1 MEVYSFNELLDEE
14 FGKAGTPERDKF
26 DKEVAAEVQAYNI
39 GEAIRLARKE
49 CNLTQE
55 QLGERMGVQRAQV
68 SKIESGKDVK
78 MSTFIKAIKA
88 MGLQANLVFGGVSL
102 TLG

>member
-1 MEVYSFNELLDEE
+1 MEVYSFNELLDKE
-14 FGKAGTPERDKF
+14 FGNVVTPERDKF
-26 DKEVAAEVQAYNI
+26 DKEVAAEVLAYNI
-39 GEAIRLARKE
+39 GEAIRLARME

-88 MGLQANLVFGGVSL
+88 MGLQANLVFGGVTL